1 MNMPFNVL
9 EAYDFY
15 ILGDVLEHLSVD
27 DAQWLLSYL
36 RLKGKKFL
44 VAVPYQMEQ
53 GEHEG
58 NKYETHLQP
67 DLTPD
72 VMKQRYPELEL
83 LYGNEFY
90 GYYINKRQKHEK
102 AYVLYAD
109 DSYYDLVDACCRS
122 IRNFSTYPI
131 YVYLLNSDNKVQV
144 ENTTTIRW
152 DCDVKHLKKRNEY
165 INREDKQIYK
175 LLIERPKI
183 VKHALE
189 KFAEVVAYVDTDS
202 VASPYVDRIF
212 DYFNPES
219 DYPYFTKGIYDFLII
234 NGKGGAS
241 SYDNLS
247 TTLEAPLCELF
258 KSDQRERQFT
268 GYRQTGYFIA
278 GQKTIDFLDI
288 WSHRCQHP
296 MILKDN
302 ARYAPYNEESLLQTL
317 LYDFK
322 AYNGLPLVY
331 VNGLRKGLE
340 FKGQEYFMGEWF
352 KVPAQKDDL
361 LFYHGEKD
369 INKINEFIE
378 YLKI

>member
-1 MNMPFNVL
+1 
-9 EAYDFY
+9 
-15 ILGDVLEHLSVD
+15 
-27 DAQWLLSYL
+27 
-36 RLKGKKFL
+36 
-44 VAVPYQMEQ
+44 
-53 GEHEG
+53 
-58 NKYETHLQP
+58 
-67 DLTPD
+67 
-72 VMKQRYPELEL
+72 
-83 LYGNEFY
+83 
-90 GYYINKRQKHEK
+90 
-102 AYVLYAD
+102 
-109 DSYYDLVDACCRS
+109 VDACCRS

-212 DYFNPES
+212 DYFNAES

-234 NGKGGAS
+234 NGRGGAS
-241 SYDNLS
+241 SYDDLS
-247 TTLEAPLCELF
+247 NTLEAPVCELF
-258 KSDQRERQFT
+258 KSDQKERQFT

-278 GQKTIDFLDI
+278 GQKSIDFLDI

-302 ARYAPYNEESLLQTL
+302 ARYAPYNEESVLQTL

-331 VNGLRKGLE
+331 INGLRKGLE
-340 FKGQEYFMGEWF
+340 FKGYEYFMGEWF

-369 INKINEFIE
+369 IDKINEFIE